1 MPGKSCAKF
10 CENEEDP
17 KQTMRLS
24 AERKENAPMKVAV
37 TAKGNAL
44 DSEVDPRFGRCPWF
58 LIVNTN
64 DMTFQA
70 IDNANMS
77 AGGGAGV
84 QSGQLMAE
92 HDVECVLTGNCG
104 PNAFS
109 TLNAAGI
116 KVITGVSGFVKDAV
130 EQYKKGLLA
139 PTTGA
144 NVGSH
149 AGMNSAGN
157 Q

>member
-1 MPGKSCAKF
+1 
-10 CENEEDP
+10 
-17 KQTMRLS
+17 
-24 AERKENAPMKVAV
+24 MKVAV
-37 TAKGNAL
+37 TSKGNTL
-44 DSEVDPRFGRCPWF
+44 ESEVDPRFGRCPYF
-58 LIVNTN
+58 LIVNTD
-64 DMTFQA
+64 DMAFRA
-70 IDNANMS
+70 IDNANTS

-92 HDVECVLTGNCG
+92 HDVECVLTGNAG

-109 TLNAAGI
+109 TLKAAGI
-116 KVITGVSGFVKDAV
+116 KVITGVSGSVKNAV
-130 EQYKKGLLA
+130 EQYKKGLVA
-139 PTTGA
+139 PTNEA

>member
-1 MPGKSCAKF
+1 
-10 CENEEDP
+10 
-17 KQTMRLS
+17 
-24 AERKENAPMKVAV
+24 MKIAV
-37 TAKGNAL
+37 TAKGNTL
-44 DSEVDPRFGRCPWF
+44 ESEIDPRFGRCPWF
-58 LIVNTN
+58 LIVNLD

-70 IDNANMS
+70 ITNSNMS

-109 TLNAAGI
+109 TLSAAGI
-116 KVITGVSGFVKDAV
+116 KVITGVSGVVKDV
-130 EQYKKGLLA
+130 VDQYSKDLLEV
-139 PTTGA
+139 TKGA

-149 AGMNSAGN
+149 AGMKPAGN